1 MKKSLAFLLS
11 AVLIVTAAIGCGNA
25 KAPQSLSKREGTVTV
40 TDQIGREVTLE
51 APAEKIVSV
60 YYLSTSLLVLLGAS
74 DQLVGIEKKADSRG
88 LYRLASPEI
97 LDLEAVGSGKE
108 IDVEKTAALVP
119 DIVIIPKK
127 LKDSVEALEQAG
139 LKVLVVNPETEEE
152 FYSCVTL
159 LGEVSGQT
167 GKAREY
173 LTYCNELREQVE
185 QVLGTVKD
193 RPRVYLSSASSYQS
207 TCTSGMYQTEL
218 IERAGGVSVSA
229 GISDSYWK
237 QVSDEQIAAWEPQFW
252 FRTADAEYSREEIEA
267 ARGLSGVPAVS
278 GGRLYQIPSEIE
290 PWDYPTSSSIL
301 GLVWMAHILHPEA
314 VSQDFYRASVSDFYQ
329 RFFEIEIGD
338 EEYGL

>member
-88 LYRLASPEI
+88 LYRLASPEL

-108 IDVEKTAALVP
+108 IDVEKTAALAP

-139 LKVLVVNPETEEE
+139 LKVLV
-152 FYSCVTL
+152 
-159 LGEVSGQT
+159 
-167 GKAREY
+167 
-173 LTYCNELREQVE
+173 
-185 QVLGTVKD
+185 GT
-193 RPRVYLSSASSYQS
+193 LSSSITRFNTPSFSADSSMPLDI
-207 TCTSGMYQTEL
+207 CPIIL
-218 IERAGGVSVSA
+218 R
-229 GISDSYWK
+229 
-237 QVSDEQIAAWEPQFW
+237 
-252 FRTADAEYSREEIEA
+252 
-267 ARGLSGVPAVS
+267 
-278 GGRLYQIPSEIE
+278 GGRLVQATTVL
-290 PWDYPTSSSIL
+290 PTSCS
-301 GLVWMAHILHPEA
+301 G
-314 VSQDFYRASVSDFYQ
+314 
-329 RFFEIEIGD
+329 
-338 EEYGL
+338 